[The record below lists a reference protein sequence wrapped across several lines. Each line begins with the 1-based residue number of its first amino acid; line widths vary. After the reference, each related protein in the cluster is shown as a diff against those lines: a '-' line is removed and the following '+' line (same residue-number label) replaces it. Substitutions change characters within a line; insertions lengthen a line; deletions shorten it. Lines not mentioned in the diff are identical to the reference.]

1 MVTGTEV
8 MSKERRNHYI
18 EEAAKASAYEEG
30 FGIKDC
36 DLSQRHW
43 YAAYT
48 RQSLREQAE
57 NDRLSEYFLTC
68 AKIARQLGILVPYEY
83 VIYDNSTSE
92 HLERPG
98 MVRLRSDLISKRL
111 ISGVIIPTLG
121 RLSMDDHHRQT
132 FEKECQYYGVEFV
145 YGDAPSGMDIGSQFA
160 RAGLSLGN
168 LVRVKTNR
176 DSALAGNIGRVLAG
190 KVPSQRAPYGYTYQR
205 EAEIDQRGRTA
216 WVANQIFIWIGR
228 EGRTQYWVTAKLNE
242 LHSEQP
248 QLFRPLYGERWFP
261 KMVGEIVIRES
272 YTGKAY
278 YNKTYRVPNPNK
290 PLGDLTMQIKR
301 TSTRFKPESDRVAFE
316 VPTLTTHILWEKA
329 NEALKERGRGRGKQG
344 KKIQALFRARM
355 MCPVCGKPMAVMR
368 RRNDRIYYYCR
379 ARYSSWLKE
388 PCPYSNFVPSTWDNE
403 IWQEICDMVKN
414 ELWIYHRLGI
424 ELDNCHEIEKLIKLQ
439 EKKFNNYH
447 SKIKKVEEGFEGGLY
462 TLEEAKLRKHKNLD
476 AIKSVQLEIDTL
488 KKQSGAS
495 CFTPDAIDRLK
506 LELRSLHA
514 RNLAEASFEE
524 RLELVAR
531 LDIKV
536 YPSEDLKS
544 RRIKCGVDIVG
555 ITKLGEQDGFAKVV
569 FGRPYRSRT
578 CDTLI
583 KRQRSSVPLNPPH
596 SRGVPSST
604 DSESHLVPDGPNSPN
619 QSL

>member
-18 EEAAKASAYEEG
+18 EEAAKASAYEDG

-43 YAAYT
+43 WAVYT

-57 NDRLSEYFLTC
+57 SDRLSEYFLTC
-68 AKIARQLGILVPYEY
+68 AKIVKQLGVLVPDEY

-98 MVRLRSDLISKRL
+98 MVRLRSDLISNRL

-132 FEKECQYYGVEFV
+132 FEKECQYYGVEFI
-145 YGDAPSGMDIGSQFA
+145 YGDAPSGMDMGSQFA
-160 RAGLSLGN
+160 RAGISLGN

-176 DSALAGNIGRVLAG
+176 DSALAGNIGRILAG

-205 EAEIDQRGRTA
+205 EAEINQRGRTRILKAWWEINEVTEDGELIWGSPA
-216 WVANQIFIWIGR
+216 WVTNQVFIWIGG

-248 QLFRPLYGERWFP
+248 QLFMPLYGERWFP
-261 KMVGEIVIRES
+261 KMVGEIVARES

-278 YNKTYRVPNPNK
+278 YNRTYRVPNPNK

-301 TSTRFKPESDRVAFE
+301 TLTRLKPESDRVAFE
-316 VPTLTTHILWEKA
+316 VPALTTHILWQKA
-329 NEALKERGRGRGKQG
+329 NNALKERGRGRGKQG

-355 MCPVCGKPMAVMR
+355 VCPVCGKPMAVMR
-368 RRNDRIYYYCR
+368 RRNRRVYYYCR
-379 ARYSSWLKE
+379 ARYSRWLKD
-388 PCPYSNFVPSTWDNE
+388 PCPYSSFVLSTWDDE

-414 ELWIYHRLGI
+414 DLWIDHRIGI
-424 ELDNCHEIEKLIKLQ
+424 ELDNCNEIEKLIKLQ
-439 EKKFNNYH
+439 ERKINNYH
-447 SKIKKVEEGFEGGLY
+447 SKIRKVEEGFEGGLY
-462 TLEEAKLRKHKNLD
+462 TLEEAKVRKQKSLD
-476 AIKSVQLEIDTL
+476 AVKSVQLEIEVL

-495 CFTPDAIDRLK
+495 GFTPDGIERLK
-506 LELRSLHA
+506 LELKSLHE

-524 RLELVAR
+524 RLDLVSR
-531 LDIKV
+531 LDIKI

-555 ITKLGEQDGFAKVV
+555 IQKAGEQEGFAKVV
-569 FGRPYRSRT
+569 YGRPCRSRT

-583 KRQRSSVPLNPPH
+583 KGISVAYQA
-596 SRGVPSST
+596 SI
-604 DSESHLVPDGPNSPN
+604 
-619 QSL
+619 